1 MIKKL
6 KGKLVVLLTLIMVT
20 VAFAGCSQ
28 KSAVESNT
36 GTETQKMGETLERIK
51 SSGKLV
57 LGTSADYPPYEFIK
71 VVNGKSEIVG
81 FDVEIAKEIA
91 KDLGVKLEIKDMK
104 FDGLL
109 AALDTKNVDVIIAG
123 MTPTEERK
131 KNVDFSNI
139 YYKAEQA
146 IMVRAEDK
154 DMYKTLQDLTGKKI
168 GVQKGTTQEQ
178 IAKDEIT
185 DAKLTSLGK
194 IPDLVL
200 QLENKMVDA
209 LVVEKPVAMSFASK
223 KSTIIISNA
232 QVANNEKGSAIAIKK
247 GNEDFVELVN
257 KTLERLNNE
266 KAIDKFVV
274 DANNMV
280 E

>member
-6 KGKLVVLLTLIMVT
+6 KSKLVVLLTLVMVT
-20 VAFAGCSQ
+20 MAFAGCSQ
-28 KSAVESNT
+28 KSAVESNA
-36 GTETQKMGETLERIK
+36 GTETQKMGETMDRVK

-71 VVNGKSEIVG
+71 VVDGKSEIVG
-81 FDVEIAKEIA
+81 FDIEIAKAIA
-91 KDLGVKLEIKDMK
+91 NDLGVKLEIKDMK

-109 AALDTKNVDVIIAG
+109 AALDTKNVDIIIAG
-123 MTPTEERK
+123 MTATEERK

-146 IMVRAEDK
+146 IIVRAEDK
-154 DMYKTLQDLTGKKI
+154 DKYKTLQDLTGKKI

-185 DAKLTSLGK
+185 NAKLTSLGK
-194 IPDLVL
+194 IPDLIL

-209 LVVEKPVAMSFASK
+209 LVVEKPVADSFTSK
-223 KSTIIISNA
+223 KSTIVIAEA
-232 QVANNEKGSAIAIKK
+232 QVSNNEKGSAIAIKK

>member
-1 MIKKL
+1 MIKKF
-6 KGKLVVLLTLIMVT
+6 KSKLVVLLTLIMVT

-28 KSAVESNT
+28 KSADENNT
-36 GTETQKMGETLERIK
+36 GTEAQKMGAVMEKIK

-57 LGTSADYPPYEFIK
+57 LGTSADYPPYEFHK
-71 VVNGKSEIVG
+71 VVNGKDEIVG
-81 FDVEIAKEIA
+81 FDIEIAKEIA
-91 KDLGVKLEIKDMK
+91 KDLGVELEIKDMK

-109 AALDTKNVDVIIAG
+109 AALDTSNIDIIIAG

-146 IMVRAEDK
+146 IIVRTADK
-154 DMYKTLQDLTGKKI
+154 DKYKTLQDLAGKKI

-178 IAKDEIT
+178 IAKDEIAN
-185 DAKLTSLGK
+185 AKLTSLGK
-194 IPDLVL
+194 IPDLIL
-200 QLENKMVDA
+200 QLENQMVDA
-209 LVVEKPVAMSFASK
+209 TVVEKPVAESFVSK
-223 KSTIIISNA
+223 KNTLVIA
-232 QVANNEKGSAIAIKK
+232 DAKVANNEKGSAIAIKK
-247 GNEDFVELVN
+247 GNEDFVEQVN

-266 KAIDKFVV
+266 KAIEKFVV